1 MEVRG
6 RGKAGSYPNANGWR
20 EQRMRQVRP
29 VVMRAGMA
37 IALALVLFAGAGPGS
52 GWAQSP
58 STVAQIAM
66 YKGAD
71 RQARLEAGAQREG
84 RLTLYSSLN
93 LEESQ
98 PIIEAF
104 TKKYPFIR
112 TEIYRASGEDVALKL
127 ITEYRGRKFLADV
140 LETTGVDV
148 AKVLKEGF
156 LQQFFSPRAGSLPRA
171 AKDPKGLWVMT
182 RANMIVLGFNTRL
195 VPDAE
200 VPKTYDDLLNPKW
213 KGKMSLEAEDQIWL
227 ATLWEFWGEA
237 KAREYFTRLG
247 QQALTVRKGH
257 TVLAELIAA
266 GEIALSPN
274 IYNHRPDRMRRRGAP
289 IDWLPLIPVVAVPHM
304 ISLPKN
310 ATNPHAAML
319 WIDFVLSKE
328 GQTELAKQGRVPI
341 HPLVA
346 ADPPRLNTGFRFI
359 TLDPMK
365 FLDKFDFYNRLWE
378 ELLIKPR

>member
-1 MEVRG
+1 MG
-6 RGKAGSYPNANGWR
+6 
-20 EQRMRQVRP
+20 QVKTML
-29 VVMRAGMA
+29 MRAGIA
-37 IALALVLFAGAGPGS
+37 LALALVLFAGPGPGS
-52 GWAQSP
+52 GWAAP
-58 STVAQIAM
+58 MTIAQIAN

-71 RQARLEAGAQREG
+71 RQLVLEDGARREG
-84 RLTLYSSLN
+84 RLTLYTSLN

-98 PIIEAF
+98 PIVEAF
-104 TKKYPFIR
+104 TRKYPFIKA
-112 TEIYRASGEDVALKL
+112 EIYRASGEDVVLKL

-140 LETTGVDV
+140 LESTGVDV
-148 AKVLKEGF
+148 AKVQKEG
-156 LQQFFSPRAGSLPRA
+156 LLAPFFSPRAGAYPRA

-200 VPKTYDDLLNPKW
+200 APKTYEDLLNPKW
-213 KGKMSLEAEDQIWL
+213 KGKIALEAEDQIWL

-266 GEIALSPN
+266 GEIPLSPN
-274 IYNHRPDRMRRRGAP
+274 IYNHRPDRLARRGAP
-289 IDWLPLIPVVAVPHM
+289 INWLPLIPVVAAPHM
-304 ISLPKN
+304 VALPKN
-310 ATNPHAAML
+310 AANPHAAML
-319 WIDFVLSKE
+319 WIDFIISKE
-328 GQTELAKQGRVPI
+328 GQEELAKQGRVPM
-341 HPLVA
+341 HPLVG
-346 ADPPRLNTGFRFI
+346 ADPPRLTGFRFI
-359 TLDPMK
+359 TMDPLK